1 MARSE
6 IFRRHV
12 AADPANPLF
21 RFSLGQALFTEGD
34 PAGAVEHL
42 RLAAASKADWMMP
55 RILLG
60 KSLLAVGDRAYEIFR
75 LDALQADFEAL
86 GRSRATVMQALR
98 TRGVGTQVHYLPVF
112 WHPYYRRHAD
122 RWLATAMAGATR
134 LNTSQSP
141 VVTNT
146 YRRRPGRCR

>member
-34 PAGAVEHL
+34 VAGAAEHL

-60 KSLLAVGDRAYEIFR
+60 KSLLAAGDKAGAKAAFA
-75 LDALQADFEAL
+75 DALALAVSQGHEEPEAEL
-86 GRSRATVMQALR
+86 RAL
-98 TRGVGTQVHYLPVF
+98 
-112 WHPYYRRHAD
+112 
-122 RWLATAMAGATR
+122 LAT
-134 LNTSQSP
+134 L
-141 VVTNT
+141 
-146 YRRRPGRCR
+146 